1 MRFAASLV
9 AVVVGV
15 LAAGATRAGEAKCW
29 FEHGAVVVPAA
40 FADIAGD
47 FILDLSTPHSQ
58 LHATMAQAHGI
69 VATTPRGDL
78 ALAGV
83 TIDDFAMQVEDLDAR
98 SQPFVTSIA
107 GVLGAD
113 IARRHVIEI
122 GFSPCRVMLRRRTVR
137 PPSGAT
143 SLAVRWIADVPA
155 VRASVCDNHRCE
167 SGFFAIDTASR
178 GVRVAGAE
186 LSRRPASVDAA
197 SRSDPPA
204 RLRALSLGGRLFEQ
218 TPAGLMD
225 PSPSPELAGAIGD
238 AVWSQYDLTLDARS
252 GRLELA
258 PTAALVPDG
267 APDRAVAPVEKAGED
282 QEEYQHR

>member
-9 AVVVGV
+9 AVMVGV
-15 LAAGATRAGEAKCW
+15 LAAGAARAGGASCW

-47 FILDLSTPHSQ
+47 FILDLSAPHSQ
-58 LHATMAQAHGI
+58 LHATMALAHGL
-69 VATTPRGDL
+69 VATNPRGKL
-78 ALAGV
+78 TLAGV
-83 TIDDFAMQVEDLDAR
+83 AIGDFPMQVEDLDAR
-98 SQPFVTSIA
+98 AQPFVTSIA

-113 IARRHVIEI
+113 IARRFVIEI
-122 GFSPCRVMLRRRTVR
+122 GFSPCRVMLHRRAGRL
-137 PPSGAT
+137 PPGAA
-143 SLAVRWIADVPA
+143 SLAIRWIGDVPA

-167 SGFFAIDTASR
+167 SGVFAIDTASQ
-178 GVRVAGAE
+178 GVRLAGAE
-186 LSRRPASVDAA
+186 LSRRPTSVDAA

-225 PSPSPELAGAIGD
+225 PAPSPELAGAIGD
-238 AVWSQYDLTLDARS
+238 AIWSHYHLILDARS

-258 PTAALVPDG
+258 P
-267 APDRAVAPVEKAGED
+267 
-282 QEEYQHR
+282 